1 MVKIY
6 RCALMDAATK
16 GNAGKQRREGTEGQI
31 GTGTETEI
39 VDPIGV
45 GEVFLDITRF
55 IITMNKI
62 WQKINGL
69 ELSCCKRWQKK
80 SQPRNWL
87 GD

>member
-1 MVKIY
+1 
-6 RCALMDAATK
+6 MDAATK
-16 GNAGKQRREGTEGQI
+16 GNAGKQRREEIEGQI

-39 VDPIGV
+39 VDPIGA
-45 GEVFLDITRF
+45 GEVFLDFTRV

-62 WQKINGL
+62 WQKMNGL

-87 GD
+87 GE

>member
-6 RCALMDAATK
+6 RCALMDAVTK
-16 GNAGKQRREGTEGQI
+16 GNAGQQRKEAEGQM
-31 GTGTETEI
+31 GAGNETEI

-62 WQKINGL
+62 WHKIN
-69 ELSCCKRWQKK
+69 
-80 SQPRNWL
+80 
-87 GD
+87 